1 MRRFK
6 AHLKAFQYILILGSV
21 EENEYQHQKLYVIL
35 KLNRKNSNEKQV
47 VCVCVGRLCENLC
60 KGKVNS

>member
-35 KLNRKNSNEKQV
+35 KLNKKNSNEKQV
-47 VCVCVGRLCENLC
+47 VCVCVWEDCVRICVRER
-60 KGKVNS
+60 